1 MDSFRQPGLLFAL
14 AVSAFAAFAQNDGAT
29 NAAPPPATNAAPPA
43 ASAMATSAAWEPDVL
58 VTNACRVADWALAHP
73 RRADRKNW
81 TYGAFYAG
89 LAAFG
94 LSDRSMRYLDVVR
107 DEGEKYGWRLNG
119 RPFHADDHCIGQ
131 PWLEIAIADDDP
143 AALEPVQFA
152 LDYVLA
158 NRSRQPIVSKSFKTI
173 RQNYDR
179 WCWADALFMA
189 PPVWARLASL
199 TGDARYRDFMISEY
213 RATMQRLY
221 DEEDCLF
228 LRDARFAGKT
238 SANGRKTFWSR
249 GCGWVFA
256 GLPLVLREMP
266 PSAETRPIFEKLF
279 TDMAAALKS
288 CQRPD
293 GSWGPNLLDPASPD
307 KEEMSGTAFFCYGM
321 AWGVNNGLL
330 DAAEY
335 VPAVKRAWT
344 AMCRNVSADGRFG
357 NVQQAGDRP
366 SADYGPDSTEVYA
379 AGAYLL
385 AATEIRKHVVA
396 AGHPDTKSLTLPPL
410 PSFCAT
416 TVAVPL
422 KDLGFSVPYGLV
434 AWDLRDGAALPC
446 QPWSTKEDGVLD
458 AIVFPATLHA
468 DVPAAFKVFRSFD
481 LRPPS
486 ASAMPTNSAFA
497 GFSFAGAKTPA
508 ASAAVESCRTLA
520 SGPVRSVVERRFAPV
535 ELANGAT
542 VRETRRTTLERGV
555 RFATHVSTFEISG
568 APSVR
573 GGPAIALGGSGEN
586 AKVYAEPARGWLAVA
601 KPADKDARRR
611 CEAVT
616 TSAPGASLTTTDAG
630 DLALAAEIANGG
642 SMTWRSAAIE
652 TAASF
657 SAWQAH
663 VRRIAATGTNAVSA
677 AVK

>member
-1 MDSFRQPGLLFAL
+1 MVSAMDSFRRTSLICIL
-14 AVSAFAAFAQNDGAT
+14 AASAITAFAQGGGAM
-29 NAAPPPATNAAPPA
+29 NAVAAATA
-43 ASAMATSAAWEPDVL
+43 ATSDAWVPDVL
-58 VTNACRVADWALAHP
+58 MSNGCKVADWTLAHP

-81 TYGAFYAG
+81 TYGAFYTG

-94 LSDRSMRYLDVVR
+94 LADRSMRYLDVVR
-107 DEGEKYGWRLNG
+107 NEGERYGWRLNG

-143 AALEPVQFA
+143 AALEPTRSA

-199 TGDARYRDFMISEY
+199 TGDGRYRDFMISEY

-221 DEEDCLF
+221 DDDERLF
-228 LRDARFAGKT
+228 LRDSRFAGKT

-266 PSAETRPIFEKLF
+266 PTAETRPVFEKLF
-279 TDMAAALKS
+279 RDMAASIKT
-288 CQRPD
+288 CQRED
-293 GSWGPNLLDPASPD
+293 GSWGPNLLDARAPD

-335 VPAVKRAWT
+335 LPVVKRAWT

-366 SADYGPDSTEVYA
+366 AADYGPDSTEVYA
-379 AGAYLL
+379 SGAYLL
-385 AATEIRKHVVA
+385 AATEIRKNTVSARNPDAKSVA
-396 AGHPDTKSLTLPPL
+396 VSPA

-416 TVAVPL
+416 TVVVPL
-422 KDLGFSVPYGLV
+422 KALGLSVPHGLV
-434 AWDLRDGAALPC
+434 VWDLRDGAALPC
-446 QPWSTKEDGVLD
+446 QPWDSDEDGVFD

-468 DVPAAFKVFRSFD
+468 GVPAAFKVFRSFD
-481 LRPPS
+481 VRPTCV
-486 ASAMPTNSAFA
+486 SAMPTNGVFGS
-497 GFSFAGAKTPA
+497 FSFVGAKTSG
-508 ASAAVESCRTLA
+508 ASAAVESCRTIA
-520 SGPVRSVVERRFAPV
+520 FGSVRSVVERRFAPV
-535 ELANGAT
+535 ELGNGVK
-542 VRETRRTTLERGV
+542 VRETRKTTVERGV
-555 RFATHVSTFEISG
+555 RFATHVSRFEISG
-568 APSVR
+568 AASVR
-573 GGPAIALGGSGEN
+573 GGPAIALGGREN
-586 AKVYAEPARGWLAVA
+586 PEVSSEPARGWLAVA
-601 KPADKDARRR
+601 EPGGRDASRR

-616 TSAPGASLTTTDAG
+616 TSGSASLMSTDAG
-630 DLALAAEIANGG
+630 DLALSADIANGG
-642 SMTWRSAAIE
+642 SVTWRSASIE
-652 TAASF
+652 TTASF
-657 SAWQAH
+657 SAWRDH
-663 VRRIAATGTNAVSA
+663 VRRIVGNGANAVS
-677 AVK
+677 VDVR

>member
-1 MDSFRQPGLLFAL
+1 MDSFRQSGLLFAL

-29 NAAPPPATNAAPPA
+29 NAAPPLATNAAPPA
-43 ASAMATSAAWEPDVL
+43 ASAMATSDAWEPDVL

-189 PPVWARLASL
+189 PPVWARVASL

-256 GLPLVLREMP
+256 SLPLVLREMP

-344 AMCRNVSADGRFG
+344 TMCRNVSADGRFG

-366 SADYGPDSTEVYA
+366 SADYGPDSAEVYA

-396 AGHPDTKSLTLPPL
+396 AGHPDAKSLTLPPL

-468 DVPAAFKVFRSFD
+468 GVPAAFKVFRSFD

-486 ASAMPTNSAFA
+486 ASAMPTNSVFA

-573 GGPAIALGGSGEN
+573 GGPAIALGGSGES

-616 TSAPGASLTTTDAG
+616 TSAPCASLTTTDAG